1 MGEDNKETNQS
12 NQTGDFKQAARD
24 EALSAAE
31 KGLEAARE
39 ALAAAEK
46 KLAEVQRNCQA
57 AENMQTS
64 SSQGRHRK
72 KRRLRVIKMW
82 VIRVQCLLGR
92 M

>member
-1 MGEDNKETNQS
+1 MQLVGIVSKGGTLMGEDNKETNQS

-46 KLAEVQRNCQA
+46 KLAEV
-57 AENMQTS
+57 
-64 SSQGRHRK
+64 
-72 KRRLRVIKMW
+72 
-82 VIRVQCLLGR
+82 
-92 M
+92 